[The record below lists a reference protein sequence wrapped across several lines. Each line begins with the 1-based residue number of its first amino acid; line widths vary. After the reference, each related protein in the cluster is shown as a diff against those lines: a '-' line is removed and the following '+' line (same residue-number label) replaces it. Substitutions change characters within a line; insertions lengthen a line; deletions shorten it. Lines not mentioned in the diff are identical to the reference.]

1 MQEYV
6 LDPGM
11 VPAGVEDGGCG
22 AQPCPGA
29 VPGRICAAG
38 PTGGFGFFS
47 LPLSFFPLL
56 YVTAQIFG
64 LSAPVGGRLS
74 CLEDL
79 GPFSAPS
86 GCCTERMGREEG
98 MLRLPMVSALG
109 STGQDWPGRC
119 QMRQQGPPAPS
130 LVAHR
135 AASVFPEPCHGGKQ
149 GPGFLVSH

>member
-1 MQEYV
+1 MSLTLAWSQ
-6 LDPGM
+6 LGWKM
-11 VPAGVEDGGCG
+11 
-22 AQPCPGA
+22 GA
-29 VPGRICAAG
+29 VGLSPAPVLCQVVFVQQVLQGVL
-38 PTGGFGFFS
+38 GFFPC
-47 LPLSFFPLL
+47 LFPFFPLL

-64 LSAPVGGRLS
+64 LSAPVGGRLG